1 MLIITISGWIGMA
14 LILISYLLIT
24 TRQLSPTSILYQII
38 NIVGA
43 TGVVLDSV
51 MSGAWP
57 SAVFFIIWGCMA
69 IIYFIVGLINL
80 KKEKQKKAEEQKNEK
95 KNKKK

>member
-1 MLIITISGWIGMA
+1 MLIITVSGWIGMA

-24 TRQLSPTSILYQII
+24 TKQLSPTSILYQII

-43 TGVVLDSV
+43 TGVVLDSI

-69 IIYFIVGLINL
+69 IIYFVIGIINA
-80 KKEKQKKAEEQKNEK
+80 KKEKEGKRLRKN
-95 KNKKK
+95 